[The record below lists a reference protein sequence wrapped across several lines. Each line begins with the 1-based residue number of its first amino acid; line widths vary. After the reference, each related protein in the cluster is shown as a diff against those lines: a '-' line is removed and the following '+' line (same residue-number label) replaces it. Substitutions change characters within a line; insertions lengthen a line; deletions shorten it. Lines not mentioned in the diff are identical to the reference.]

1 MPSKKYLH
9 DIDLVQNQLLNA
21 VLDSRSSAPASGV
34 DGQIYYNNASKQFFY
49 YNGTT
54 TLWQAIAGAGL
65 TNPMTALGDI
75 IYGGASG
82 AVTRLAGNITTT
94 RQFLSQTGTGSAS
107 AAPTWATITGSDITG
122 AALTSSND
130 TNVTLTLGGTPAT
143 SLLRAASLTLG
154 WTGTLAVSR
163 GGTGLGSLGSA
174 NQLIR
179 VNAGGTALE
188 YFTSTFLTANQTI
201 TLTGVVTGSGAT
213 SITTAIANG
222 AITNAML
229 ANGAVANLSGTNS
242 GDNAVN
248 SLYSGLVS
256 NATHTGDATGATTLT
271 VVALRGVTLP
281 TLGASAGFLRYTGT
295 GTNTWVFDTS
305 VYITANQT
313 ITLSGNVT
321 GSGTTSI
328 TTTIANNV
336 VTNAMLAQ
344 IATARI
350 KGRVTAATGNVED
363 LTGTQVTTLLDSFAG
378 SIKGLVPVSVG
389 GTTNFLRADGVWAV
403 PAGGGG
409 GTPGGS
415 NTQVQYNNSGAFA
428 GSANFT
434 WNNTNSILTVASS
447 NGVVQQL
454 NGLATSNA
462 YIDFQNAGTTQWRVG
477 NDYNGG
483 SRLFRI
489 NDVAGS
495 VNTMLVNSSNQIG
508 FNMPTTSFLASN
520 SAMEFHKAGTQYIHR
535 HFSYSNSGGGV
546 QWVGYSTKSNTA
558 GSFAATT
565 NSDVIVGFTAMGSS
579 NSAYV
584 FGGDFYYRQ
593 GGATSTYVPGA
604 WEFFASS
611 GSVANQTRLYV
622 DGANDNVQFWTTS
635 TERMRVASSG
645 AVLISTTTDNGVD
658 KLQVNGS
665 AIASTLKVNT
675 SGQTVSISS
684 YYNGGTGKNIWIG
697 GGGLSSTSVSESNVS
712 VGVDALLNNT
722 SGYYNTAIGFNAL
735 KVNTTGYV
743 NDAFGYGALAANT
756 SGYRNVS
763 FGASSLGANTSGYEN
778 MAIGHLTLVS
788 NTTGFRNV
796 SIGAISMFENTTGYS
811 NIAFGY
817 DAGRR
822 ISGGGANQT
831 SNTSIYIGEDTRS
844 SANGNTNE
852 MVFGHNAVGQGSN
865 TVTLGNSSITQTL
878 LRGTV
883 TGGSFVRSGGT
894 SSQVLYADGGVKQI
908 TSGTAAPSGG
918 NDGDIYLQYV

>member
-508 FNMPTTSFLASN
+508 FNMPTTSFVGAN
-520 SAMEFHKAGTQYIHR
+520 SAMEFHKAGSQYIHR
-535 HFSYSNSGGGV
+535 HFSYSSGVAGV
-546 QWVGYSTKSNTA
+546 YWNTLVTRSNTP
-558 GSFAATT
+558 GSFVATT
-565 NSDVIVGFTAMGSS
+565 NTDAILSFSAYGSS
-579 NSAYV
+579 NSAFVY
-584 FGGDFYYRQ
+584 GGDFNYRQ
-593 GGATSTYVPGA
+593 NGATSTNVPGA

-611 GSVANQTRLYV
+611 GSTQNIARFYV
-622 DGANDNVQFWTTS
+622 DGGNDNVQFWTTS

-675 SGQTVSISS
+675 SGQTLNISTF
-684 YYNGGTGKNIWIG
+684 YNSGTGNNLWINN
-697 GGGLSSTSVSESNVS
+697 TAPATVSGDNNVGI
-712 VGVDALLNNT
+712 GVDAMISNT
-722 SGYYNTAIGFNAL
+722 SGYYNTGIGGRAL
-735 KVNTTGYV
+735 QR
-743 NDAFGYGALAANT
+743 NT
-756 SGYRNVS
+756 SGFSNVALGFSALEYQTTGQRNVGIGTNALNS
-763 FGASSLGANTSGYEN
+763 VVSGTDNFGIGAFALQFTTGNKNVGIGSQVLYENTSG
-778 MAIGHLTLVS
+778 S
-788 NTTGFRNV
+788 
-796 SIGAISMFENTTGYS
+796 S
-811 NIAFGY
+811 NIALGL